1 MLKRTAALAAAL
13 TLLAAPRAARA
24 QTTLSA
30 EPAPAAAAAPAVAAP
45 VVAAPVGPRL
55 DVSAVG
61 VQAPERAEQATEPAS
76 VAPAVHSAGRAEA
89 LMIVGAG
96 AFIAG
101 ALIGG
106 NAGTVFMVGGAVV
119 GLYGLWLYV
128 Q

>member
-30 EPAPAAAAAPAVAAP
+30 EPAPAAVAAP